1 MVTNWYLFAKSLLN
15 LIDKN
20 VSIEHVLTPGNQT
33 MREKRETLPGTMTHL
48 AGGIV
53 KGVRSW
59 RVFQTPC
66 HALAARGK
74 NMLVSDGG
82 TIISIF

>member
-1 MVTNWYLFAKSLLN
+1 MALVPDVGRAFGFSIHQVTMITTAIMVTNWYLFAKSLLN

-33 MREKRETLPGTMTHL
+33 MREKREMLPGTMTHL

-53 KGVRSW
+53 KGVRS
-59 RVFQTPC
+59 
-66 HALAARGK
+66 
-74 NMLVSDGG
+74 
-82 TIISIF
+82 

>member
-1 MVTNWYLFAKSLLN
+1 MVPDVGRAFGFSIHQVTMITTAVMVMTWYLFTKSLLN

-20 VSIEHVLTPGNQT
+20 VSIEHVLTPRNQT

-53 KGVRSW
+53 KGVRS
-59 RVFQTPC
+59 
-66 HALAARGK
+66 
-74 NMLVSDGG
+74 
-82 TIISIF
+82 